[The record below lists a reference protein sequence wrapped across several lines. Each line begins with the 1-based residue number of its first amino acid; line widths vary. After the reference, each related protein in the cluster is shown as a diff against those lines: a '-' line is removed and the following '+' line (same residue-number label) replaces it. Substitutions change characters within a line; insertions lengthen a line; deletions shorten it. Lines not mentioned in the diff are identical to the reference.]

1 MEGKN
6 IKHDIGVPI
15 SSIAA
20 YVAQTN
26 TEIERAAPGVRMVVF
41 GHLGDGNLHYNVSP
55 APGVDPDAFLAN
67 EPLIN
72 RIVYDAVDR
81 HQGSISAEHG
91 LGQLK
96 REENAHYKPAVEI
109 ALMRSLKQA
118 LDPAGI
124 LNPGKLLPDNPPA
137 PAAN

>member
-1 MEGKN
+1 
-6 IKHDIGVPI
+6 
-15 SSIAA
+15 
-20 YVAQTN
+20 
-26 TEIERAAPGVRMVVF
+26 
-41 GHLGDGNLHYNVSP
+41 VSP